1 MKNFKYRVSIP
12 YYNPATK
19 NVKELARAR
28 VSARER
34 GEELGSTEQF
44 AQERCS
50 SLTADGDVV
59 LAFFNGEK
67 GSERHILERVADLA
81 VLGRPI
87 SAELQKIS
95 NLVLANA
102 LHNGKLPN
110 KLSGRP
116 PEELYALKSVER
128 AYRYYEFLDK
138 GVVDPESIV
147 ADQLHVSA
155 RKVELAAQKYK
166 WLIGYEFEDRCKF
179 RAQRAID
186 GEKKYTEG
194 IILQL
199 RQHDGLPLSGNCS
212 VLTSSLE
219 KASSLIAAIRLDWM
233 ERIESAQ
240 FEQPTLIEGDLE
252 ESQD

>member
-1 MKNFKYRVSIP
+1 MKEFKHRDSIP
-12 YYNPATK
+12 YYNPATA
-19 NVKELARAR
+19 NPKELARAS

-34 GEELGSTEQF
+34 GEELGSKEQF
-44 AQERCS
+44 AQGRVS
-50 SLTADGDVV
+50 FLTTDGDVL
-59 LAFFNGEK
+59 LAFLNGEK

-81 VLGRPI
+81 VLGHPV

-95 NLVLANA
+95 NLVLADA

-116 PEELYALKSVER
+116 PDELYALRSVER
-128 AYRYYEFLDK
+128 AYRYYELLDK
-138 GVVDPESIV
+138 GVVEPESIV
-147 ADQLHVSA
+147 AKKLHISA

-179 RAQRAID
+179 RAQRAFD

-199 RQHDGLPLSGNCS
+199 RQHDGLAPNGNCP
-212 VLTSSLE
+212 VLTNRLE
-219 KASSLIAAIRLDWM
+219 KASSLIAAIRQEWI

-240 FEQPTLIEGDLE
+240 FELPTLIEGDLE